1 MDTSTAMTMDTDD
14 FSRQKKDRGKKDL
27 GKKDGDHTIFFT

>member
-1 MDTSTAMTMDTDD
+1 MDTDD